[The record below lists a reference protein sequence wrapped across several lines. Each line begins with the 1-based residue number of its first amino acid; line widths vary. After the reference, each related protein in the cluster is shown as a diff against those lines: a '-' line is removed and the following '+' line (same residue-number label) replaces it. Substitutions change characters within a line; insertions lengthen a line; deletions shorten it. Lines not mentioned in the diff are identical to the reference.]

1 MSIPDDPADKSAREE
16 DPAQQGARGPTEP
29 NWPPGT
35 AHAAEA
41 GPQSPSQTG
50 SRSMPELGVMPL
62 RGHREGHL
70 KVVRLVSTTPGADLS
85 IELLPGLNKI
95 GRQREDN
102 HIVLVSPQVSRFHA
116 EIDVSDDAVVLRD
129 LGSGNGTYLNGTS
142 VTEHR
147 LQAGDLIAFSDR
159 FTFRVMVDLAT
170 QPPET
175 LTLEGV
181 AAPDEARKTSGR
193 IAKLASD
200 SVPASLVKRTADLK
214 RSSPDLDTDSLKALI
229 EATPRFRTERGA
241 RCRMVTAER
250 PPRRPSR
257 SGQLSSALRSPL
269 LALKPQLTRPTADRP
284 QVGARGRWTTRS
296 NGRSVAFRCC
306 IR

>member
-229 EATPRFRTERGA
+229 E
-241 RCRMVTAER
+241 
-250 PPRRPSR
+250 
-257 SGQLSSALRSPL
+257 
-269 LALKPQLTRPTADRP
+269 
-284 QVGARGRWTTRS
+284 
-296 NGRSVAFRCC
+296 
-306 IR
+306 